1 MVLQP
6 TSLYACFSPRMT
18 REISSMKIHRNFRK
32 QSAIVISLLAAAATL
47 TSTAHAQMT
56 CAISLEITKG
66 GFVVGASGG
75 RGVLNCAG
83 KRYELEVSGLNAGLV
98 IGMSRVSLR
107 GTARNLQRVSDIEGT
122 YSGVGASAAAG
133 GGASNIV
140 ARNANGVQLTMRGTQ
155 AGLEASLNLG
165 GTRIRLK
172 R

>member
-1 MVLQP
+1 MNELQ
-6 TSLYACFSPRMT
+6 SKKNAST
-18 REISSMKIHRNFRK
+18 RASAEALSFRRNHVRFWGRK
-32 QSAIVISLLAAAATL
+32 SR
-47 TSTAHAQMT
+47 
-56 CAISLEITKG
+56 LEITKG

>member
-1 MVLQP
+1 
-6 TSLYACFSPRMT
+6 
-18 REISSMKIHRNFRK
+18 MKIHRNFRK

-133 GGASNIV
+133 GGASNGGV
-140 ARNANGVQLTMRGTQ
+140 GNGASNGGAANGG
-155 AGLEASLNLG
+155 AGNGAGNGGAGNGGAGNG
-165 GTRIRLK
+165 GTGNGGGNGGAGNGGPGR
-172 R
+172 